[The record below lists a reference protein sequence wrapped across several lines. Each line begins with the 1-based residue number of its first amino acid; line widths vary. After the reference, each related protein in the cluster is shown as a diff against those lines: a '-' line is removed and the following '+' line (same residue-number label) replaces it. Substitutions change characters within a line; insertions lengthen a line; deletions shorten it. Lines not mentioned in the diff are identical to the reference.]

1 MNYFVLIK
9 NAIANI
15 LRGGAAAL
23 VTIML
28 PPFLTRIMP
37 TASFGAW
44 MLILQLSGY
53 VAYLDFGIQT
63 AVGRFVAHANELGNT
78 KQRNYVVSTSF
89 AILTGSAGLSLLLI
103 GLLSWQL
110 PNLFTEMPL
119 SLYSEVRVALLLV
132 GGSLAIGLPFSVFN
146 GIFIGLQRNEL
157 PAITI
162 GGGKLLGALLVVLVA
177 WVSPNIIYMGV
188 VTAIANL
195 ITYGVQFL
203 LYFLMVKDIE
213 ISRLFVSKQ
222 AGKEIFHYCFSLS
235 IWSFATLLVLG
246 FDTTI
251 VGFFDFDSVAYYS
264 IAASL
269 ITFILGIQYA
279 LFTVL
284 IPAAAILEARGNTKE
299 LGNLLVT
306 TTRYS
311 MFLLLLTGLPLIV
324 FAKNILSLWVGP
336 TYSAQAAILLQIL
349 VIANIIRL
357 SALPY
362 AMLLIGTGQ
371 QRLVII
377 SPLIEGFSNLFSSII
392 AAYFLGAKGVA
403 IGTVI
408 GSSVGVALNLFYNMP
423 RTKNISANRLTYLKN
438 GILYPIICTGPVIGV
453 SILLLTNIQMSLSLL
468 ILLTCSAVLTT
479 VFFIW
484 HWSLEQTER
493 IMVISLINKR
503 LVSPLQA
510 VLKKLVGLY

>member
-1 MNYFVLIK
+1 
-9 NAIANI
+9 
-15 LRGGAAAL
+15 
-23 VTIML
+23 
-28 PPFLTRIMP
+28 
-37 TASFGAW
+37 
-44 MLILQLSGY
+44 
-53 VAYLDFGIQT
+53 
-63 AVGRFVAHANELGNT
+63 
-78 KQRNYVVSTSF
+78 
-89 AILTGSAGLSLLLI
+89 
-103 GLLSWQL
+103 
-110 PNLFTEMPL
+110 
-119 SLYSEVRVALLLV
+119 
-132 GGSLAIGLPFSVFN
+132 
-146 GIFIGLQRNEL
+146 
-157 PAITI
+157 
-162 GGGKLLGALLVVLVA
+162 
-177 WVSPNIIYMGV
+177 
-188 VTAIANL
+188 
-195 ITYGVQFL
+195 
-203 LYFLMVKDIE
+203 MVKDIE

-311 MFLLLLTGLPLIV
+311 MFLLLLTGLPLII

-377 SPLIEGFSNLFSSII
+377 SPLIEGFSNLFSSIV
-392 AAYFLGAKGVA
+392 AAYFFGAKGVA

-423 RTKNISANRLTYLKN
+423 RTKNISANRLIYLKN
-438 GILYPIICTGPVIGV
+438 GILYPIICMGPVIGV
-453 SILLLTNIQMSLSLL
+453 SILLLANIQMSLSLL
-468 ILLTCSAVLTT
+468 ILLSCSAVLTT

-493 IMVISLINKR
+493 IMVISLINKQ
-503 LVSPLQA
+503 LVSPLHA
-510 VLKKLVGLY
+510 ALKKLVGFY